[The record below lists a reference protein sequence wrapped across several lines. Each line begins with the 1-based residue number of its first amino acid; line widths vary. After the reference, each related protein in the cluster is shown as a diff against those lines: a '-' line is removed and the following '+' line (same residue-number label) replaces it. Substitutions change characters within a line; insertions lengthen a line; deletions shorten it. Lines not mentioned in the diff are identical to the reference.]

1 MYFIIVMIFSPISAV
16 NEDADHP
23 YLVSSF
29 DSNQMINQR
38 GGWSDCFE
46 LVRNVVIA
54 KGRQGTH
61 DSCAVHLCCKHQ
73 RCCVADVDVV
83 FF

>member
-38 GGWSDCFE
+38 GGWSE
-46 LVRNVVIA
+46 GIISEN
-54 KGRQGTH
+54 GRRGNGGGGGGGDGERRRLQNRGGGYGSS
-61 DSCAVHLCCKHQ
+61 D
-73 RCCVADVDVV
+73 RYWR
-83 FF
+83 